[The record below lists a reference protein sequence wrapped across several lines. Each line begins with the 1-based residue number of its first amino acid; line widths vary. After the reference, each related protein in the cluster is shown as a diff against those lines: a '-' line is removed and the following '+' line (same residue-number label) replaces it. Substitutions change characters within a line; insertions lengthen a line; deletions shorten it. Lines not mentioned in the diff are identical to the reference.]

1 MPTTRRPTERAS
13 RGVDI
18 RSSKTLSLA
27 ALIGVLLVASAC
39 ATPIGV
45 SLTDPQ
51 DVHRLVTQSVLT
63 GDEPSWATTQTLQ
76 RLGLTDRFDKDPEA
90 TLAQIRGDGTGL
102 GPDRL
107 FALAELSFLY
117 AGQKNRQEYFLA
129 SAVYAYAFLFG
140 TNGAVDHPLD
150 SRTRLAADLYN
161 FGLALALAAPPS
173 PDGEDRPRLP
183 GRTTAESEAVEID
196 VSHRTLKLPFGQ
208 LELHGD
214 PSEVLW
220 GGLRMSRFISV
231 GEFKVR
237 GLRNRYRQPG
247 IGVALAAEIS
257 QDGTGPEADI
267 ARKYIPKRVKVP
279 VTGFVRLEN
288 VMQGIAD
295 GWLKG
300 QLELYP
306 SDEASSLE
314 VEGRRVALE
323 LEPSAVLAYALE
335 GAPVWETEYG
345 FFLSPGSRTGS
356 NLYMMH
362 PYRPGRIPVVLIHG
376 TASSPARWADMI
388 NELMND
394 PQLRGRIQFWLF
406 TYSTSNPIL
415 MSASELRGAL
425 LEIVQKLDPDGRDPA
440 LRRMVLIGHSQ
451 GGLLA
456 RLMVTD
462 SGDRFWR
469 NVTDTPFSQIKGP
482 PDAVEYIKNAM
493 FFTPVPYVKRVVF
506 IATPHRGSFRVSS
519 IVPDLVRRIVTL
531 PSTMVKNVAVLAKD
545 NPELAAAQNAVKE
558 MPTAIENMRPGNRF
572 VKTLS
577 ESPIEPG
584 IPTHSIIAVLGKGP
598 VVDRTDGVVAYRS
611 AHLDGVES
619 EKVVQS
625 PHSCQAESDVIL
637 EVRRILREHVAA
649 Q

>member
-1 MPTTRRPTERAS
+1 M
-13 RGVDI
+13 
-18 RSSKTLSLA
+18 
-27 ALIGVLLVASAC
+27 
-39 ATPIGV
+39 
-45 SLTDPQ
+45 
-51 DVHRLVTQSVLT
+51 
-63 GDEPSWATTQTLQ
+63 
-76 RLGLTDRFDKDPEA
+76 
-90 TLAQIRGDGTGL
+90 
-102 GPDRL
+102 
-107 FALAELSFLY
+107 SFLY
-117 AGQKNRQEYFLA
+117 AERDNRQDYYLA
-129 SAVYAYAFLFG
+129 SAVYAYAFLFQKD
-140 TNGAVDHPLD
+140 GAIDDPLD

-161 FGLALALAAPPS
+161 FGLARGLAMRPAPDS
-173 PDGEDRPRLP
+173 DVRPTLVD
-183 GRTTAESEAVEID
+183 RTTAEAEAVEVD
-196 VSHRTLKLPFGQ
+196 MSDRTLTLPFGR

-214 PSEVLW
+214 PSEFLW
-220 GGLRMSRFISV
+220 GGVRMSRFISV
-231 GEFKVR
+231 GEFKIR

-247 IGVALAAEIS
+247 IGMPLAAEIS

-267 ARKYIPKRVKVP
+267 ARKYIPKRIKVP
-279 VTGFVRLEN
+279 VTAFVRIAN
-288 VMQGIAD
+288 VIEGIAD
-295 GWLKG
+295 GQLKG
-300 QLELYP
+300 QLELFP
-306 SDEASSLE
+306 SDEDSTVE
-314 VEGRRVALE
+314 VERRKLPLE
-323 LEPSAVLAYALE
+323 LQPSAVLAYALE
-335 GAPVWETEYG
+335 GAPVWDTEYG
-345 FFLSPGSRTGS
+345 LFLSPGSRTGS

-388 NELMND
+388 NELTTD

-415 MSASELRGAL
+415 LSASELRQSL
-425 LEIVQKLDPDGRDPA
+425 LDVVKRVDPDGHDAA
-440 LRRMVLIGHSQ
+440 LHRMVLIGHSQ

-462 SGDRFWR
+462 SGDRFWH

-482 PDAVEYIKNAM
+482 PDTLEYVKDAM
-493 FFTPVPYVKRVVF
+493 FFHPVPYVRRVVF

-531 PSTMVKNVAVLAKD
+531 PSSMVKNVAVLAKD

-558 MPTAIENMRPGNRF
+558 MPTAVENMRPGNRF

-584 IPTHSIIAVLGKGP
+584 ISIHSIIAVLGKGP
-598 VVDRTDGVVAYRS
+598 VVDRTDGVVAYSS

-619 EKVVQS
+619 EKIVQS
-625 PHSCQAESDVIL
+625 PHSCQAEPDVIL

>member
-1 MPTTRRPTERAS
+1 V
-13 RGVDI
+13 GI
-18 RSSKTLSLA
+18 RSSRTA
-27 ALIGVLLVASAC
+27 ALVTLIGVLLLAGAC

-51 DVHRLVTQSVLT
+51 DAHRLVTQSVLT
-63 GDEPSWATTQTLQ
+63 GDEPSWATTQTLH
-76 RLGLTDRFDKDPEA
+76 RLGLADRFEKDPEA
-90 TLAQIRGDGTGL
+90 TLAQIRGDGAGL

-117 AGQKNRQEYFLA
+117 AEGKNRREFFLA

-140 TNGAVDHPLD
+140 KDPAVDRPLD

-161 FGLALALAAPPS
+161 FGLALALASNPGS
-173 PDGEDRPRLP
+173 DRPMLP
-183 GRTTAESEAVEID
+183 GRTSAESEAVEID
-196 VSHRTLKLPFGQ
+196 VSNRTLTLPFGQ
-208 LELHGD
+208 LELSAD
-214 PSEVLW
+214 SSEFVW
-220 GGLRMSRFISV
+220 GGLRMNRFISV

-247 IGVALAAEIS
+247 IGIALAAEIS

-267 ARKYIPKRVKVP
+267 ARKYIPKRIKVP
-279 VTGFVRLEN
+279 ITSFVRLEN

-295 GWLKG
+295 GRLKG
-300 QLELYP
+300 RLEVYP
-306 SDEASSLE
+306 SDEASTVE
-314 VEGRRVALE
+314 VDGREVWLE
-323 LEPSAVLAYALE
+323 LAPSAVLAYALE
-335 GAPVWETEYG
+335 GAPVWDTEYG
-345 FFLSPGSRTGS
+345 FFLSPGSRAAS
-356 NLYMMH
+356 MSLVMMH

-388 NELMND
+388 NELTND

-415 MSASELRGAL
+415 LSGGELRESL
-425 LEIVQKLDPDGRDPA
+425 LDIVQRLDPGGRDEA
-440 LRRMVLIGHSQ
+440 LRRMVLVGHSQ

-462 SGDRFWR
+462 SGDRFWH
-469 NVTDTPFSQIKGP
+469 NVADMPFDQIKGP
-482 PDAVEYIKNAM
+482 PEAIEYVRKAM
-493 FFTPVPYVKRVVF
+493 FFTPVPYVKRAVF

-519 IVPDLVRRIVTL
+519 IIPDLVRRIVTL
-531 PSTMVKNVAVLAKD
+531 PGAMVKNLAVLAKD
-545 NPELAAAQNAVKE
+545 NPELAAAQVAVKD
-558 MPTAIENMRPGNRF
+558 MPTAVENMRPDNRF
-572 VKTLS
+572 VRTLS
-577 ESPIEPG
+577 QSPIEPG
-584 IPTHSIIAVLGKGP
+584 VPTHSIIAVLGKGP
-598 VVDRTDGVVAYRS
+598 AIDRTDGVVAFRS

-619 EKVVQS
+619 EKIVQS
-625 PHSCQAESDVIL
+625 PHSCQAEPDVIL

>member
-1 MPTTRRPTERAS
+1 V
-13 RGVDI
+13 GI
-18 RSSKTLSLA
+18 RSSRAA
-27 ALIGVLLVASAC
+27 ALVALFGVLLLAGAC

-51 DVHRLVTQSVLT
+51 DSYRLVTQSVLT
-63 GDEPSWATTQTLQ
+63 GNEPSWATRQTLH
-76 RLGLTDRFDKDPEA
+76 RLGLADRFEKDPEGA
-90 TLAQIRGDGTGL
+90 LAQIRADGAGL

-117 AGQKNRQEYFLA
+117 AEGKNRREFFLT

-140 TNGAVDHPLD
+140 KDPAVDRPLD

-161 FGLALALAAPPS
+161 FGLALALATNPES
-173 PDGEDRPRLP
+173 DRPLLP
-183 GRTTAESEAVEID
+183 DRTTAESEAVEID
-196 VSHRTLKLPFGQ
+196 VSNRTLTLPFGH
-208 LELHGD
+208 LELNAD
-214 PSEVLW
+214 PSEFVW
-220 GGLRMSRFISV
+220 GGLQMNRFISV

-247 IGVALAAEIS
+247 IGIALAAEIS

-267 ARKYIPKRVKVP
+267 ARKYIPKRIKVP
-279 VTGFVRLEN
+279 VTAFVRLEN
-288 VMQGIAD
+288 VMQGVAD
-295 GWLKG
+295 GRLKG
-300 QLELYP
+300 RLEVYP
-306 SDEASSLE
+306 SDESSTVEVDGRAVSLE
-314 VEGRRVALE
+314 LA
-323 LEPSAVLAYALE
+323 PSAVLAYALE
-335 GAPVWETEYG
+335 GAPVWDTEYG
-345 FFLSPGSRTGS
+345 FFLSPASRAAS
-356 NLYMMH
+356 MSLVMMH

-388 NELMND
+388 NELTND

-415 MSASELRGAL
+415 LSGGELRQSL
-425 LEIVQKLDPDGRDPA
+425 LDIVQRLDPGGRDQA

-462 SGDRFWR
+462 SSDRFWR
-469 NVTDTPFSQIKGP
+469 NITDTPFDQIKGP
-482 PDAVEYIKNAM
+482 PEAVEYIRKAM
-493 FFTPVPYVKRVVF
+493 FFTPVPYVKRAVF

-519 IVPDLVRRIVTL
+519 IIPDLVRRIVTL

-545 NPELAAAQNAVKE
+545 NPELAAAHAAVRG
-558 MPTAIENMRPGNRF
+558 MPTAVENMRPGNRF
-572 VKTLS
+572 VQTLS
-577 ESPIEPG
+577 QSPIVPG
-584 IPTHSIIAVLGKGP
+584 VPTHSIIAVLGKGP
-598 VVDRTDGVVAYRS
+598 VVDGTDGVVAFRS
-611 AHLDGVES
+611 AHIDEVES
-619 EKVVQS
+619 EKIVQS
-625 PHSCQAESDVIL
+625 PHSCQAEPDVIL

>member
-1 MPTTRRPTERAS
+1 V
-13 RGVDI
+13 GI
-18 RSSKTLSLA
+18 RSSRTSALV
-27 ALIGVLLVASAC
+27 ALIGVLLLASAC

-63 GDEPSWATTQTLQ
+63 GDEPSWATTQTLH
-76 RLGLTDRFDKDPEA
+76 RFGLADRFGKDPEA

-117 AGQKNRQEYFLA
+117 AEGKNRREFFLA

-140 TNGAVDHPLD
+140 KDAAVDRPLD

-161 FGLALALAAPPS
+161 FGLALGLAAPQG
-173 PDGEDRPRLP
+173 DDRPLLP

-196 VSHRTLKLPFGQ
+196 VSNRTLRLPFGQ

-214 PSEVLW
+214 PSEFLW

-231 GEFKVR
+231 GEFKIR
-237 GLRNRYRQPG
+237 GLRNRYRQAG
-247 IGVALAAEIS
+247 IGVPLAAEIS
-257 QDGTGPEADI
+257 QDGTAPEAEI
-267 ARKYIPKRVKVP
+267 ARKYIPKRIKVP

-295 GWLKG
+295 GRLQG
-300 QLELYP
+300 RLEVYP
-306 SDEASSLE
+306 SDETSTVE
-314 VEGRRVALE
+314 IEGRQVLLE
-323 LEPSAVLAYALE
+323 LAPSAVLAYALE
-335 GAPVWETEYG
+335 GAPVWDTEYG
-345 FFLSPGSRTGS
+345 FFLSPASRAAS
-356 NLYMMH
+356 MSLVMMH
-362 PYRPGRIPVVLIHG
+362 PYRPGRIPVILIHG

-388 NELMND
+388 NELTND
-394 PQLRGRIQFWLF
+394 PQLRGRVQFWLF

-415 MSASELRGAL
+415 LSASELRDAL
-425 LEIVQKLDPDGRDPA
+425 REVVQKLDPGGRDPA

-462 SGDRFWR
+462 SGDRFWH
-469 NVTDTPFSQIKGP
+469 NVTDVPFAQIKGP
-482 PDAVEYIKNAM
+482 PEALAYIRNAM
-493 FFTPVPYVKRVVF
+493 FFTPVPSVSRAVF
-506 IATPHRGSFRVSS
+506 IATPHRGSFRVAS
-519 IVPDLVRRIVTL
+519 IIPDLVRRIVTL
-531 PSTMVKNVAVLAKD
+531 PTTMVKNVAVLAKD
-545 NPELAAAQNAVKE
+545 NPELAAAQEAVKD

-572 VKTLS
+572 VRTLS

-584 IPTHSIIAVLGKGP
+584 VPTHSIIAVLGKGP
-598 VVDRTDGVVAYRS
+598 AIDRTDGIVAFRS

-619 EKVVQS
+619 EKIVQS
-625 PHSCQAESDVIL
+625 PHSCQAEPEVIL